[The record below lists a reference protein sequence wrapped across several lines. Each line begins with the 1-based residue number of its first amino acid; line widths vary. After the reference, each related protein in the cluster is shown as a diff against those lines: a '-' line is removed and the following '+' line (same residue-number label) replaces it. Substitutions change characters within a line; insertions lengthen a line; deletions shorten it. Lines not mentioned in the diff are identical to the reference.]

1 MVLAQLRTY
10 ASFVRF
16 SHSVFAL
23 PFALVGALMAAQYV
37 RFEWTRLIWIVLC
50 MVTARSA
57 AMGFNRLVDAGFDA
71 RNPRTAMRELPRGRM
86 SITEARIFV
95 LVMAIAFVISATQLG
110 QLATVLAPVA
120 LAIVFWYS
128 LAKRYTHYTQAFLGL
143 AMAVAPVGG
152 WIAMGGPNRPE
163 PWWLGLAIG
172 TWVAG
177 FDILYA
183 CQDVEVDRREG
194 LRSIPVRFGITR
206 ALAIARVLHGF
217 TVLFLALAGGAAGLG
232 FFYLAGVVIVGALL
246 IWEHSLVRPDDLSQV
261 KRAFDVNGWVGLVYL
276 ATTALAVVTR

>member
-1 MVLAQLRTY
+1 
-10 ASFVRF
+10 
-16 SHSVFAL
+16 
-23 PFALVGALMAAQYV
+23 
-37 RFEWTRLIWIVLC
+37 
-50 MVTARSA
+50 
-57 AMGFNRLVDAGFDA
+57 
-71 RNPRTAMRELPRGRM
+71 MRELPQGRM
-86 SITEARIFV
+86 SVTEARIFV
-95 LVMAIAFVISATQLG
+95 AVMSVAFVVSAIQLG
-110 QLATVLAPVA
+110 GLAAALSPVA
-120 LAIVFWYS
+120 LVIVFWYS

-183 CQDVEVDRREG
+183 CQDVDVDRREG
-194 LRSIPVRFGITR
+194 LRSVPVRFGIPR
-206 ALAIARVLHGF
+206 ALAIARVLHAT
-217 TVLFLALAGGAAGLG
+217 TVLFLALAGGAASLG
-232 FFYLAGVVIVGALL
+232 FFYVAGVLIVGALL

-276 ATTALAVVTR
+276 ATTALAVVVK